1 MTQAKAVEKQTKV
14 HPWFQAALII
24 LSTTV
29 IWYFLQKRITTFVSK
44 DPTPPIIHV
53 TPETYTH
60 FGGFPD
66 TVKIGLYIDQFRQFS
81 MVKNDFEFSGIL
93 WFEFNP
99 DVLSLETL
107 DKFVFE
113 KGKIKY
119 KSEPDTQLVDGKL
132 LVRYNIRVNFNSA
145 LSYADFPV
153 DNHSINL
160 IIANHFLS
168 PSTVLFSSSNREFVV
183 KAKTKAAG
191 WDRINKSVTTG
202 FQKSELDP
210 HDERKTIYY
219 PVAMFTLDYLRYGI
233 RYVLS
238 IMLPLLMLFY
248 LTLSSLSWGD
258 STATSLA
265 IGGITATIG
274 YKFVIESLS
283 PKAGYFMLSDY
294 LFFLFLGA
302 NALVFFI
309 ILADKYATRFSLTQ
323 KNIALV
329 SLHFLVT
336 TACVYLFI

>member
-1 MTQAKAVEKQTKV
+1 MAHTKALKKQVKV
-14 HPWFQAALII
+14 HPWFQVILMII
-24 LSTTV
+24 STTI
-29 IWYFLQKRITTFVSK
+29 IWYVLQKRITTFRSK
-44 DPTPPIIHV
+44 DPVPPIIHV

-66 TVKIGLYIDQFRQFS
+66 TVKIGLYIDQFREFS
-81 MVKNDFEFSGIL
+81 MVKNQFEFSGIL

-132 LVRYNIRVNFNSA
+132 LVRYNVRVNFNTV

-153 DNHSINL
+153 DNHSIHL
-160 IIANHFLS
+160 TVANHFLS

-183 KAKTKAAG
+183 KAKTKALG
-191 WDRINKSVTTG
+191 WEEIDRSVVTG
-202 FQKSELDP
+202 FKKSELDP
-210 HDERKTIYY
+210 HDDRKTIYY
-219 PVAMFTLDYLRYGI
+219 PAATFTIDYIRYGI
-233 RYVLS
+233 RYIIS
-238 IMLPLLMLFY
+238 IMLPLLLLFF

-258 STATSLA
+258 STATSLS

-274 YKFVIESLS
+274 YKFVIENLS
-283 PKAGYFMLSDY
+283 PKTGYFMLSDY
-294 LFFLFLGA
+294 LFFLFLSA

-309 ILADKYATRFSLTQ
+309 TLADRYAKRFTITQ
-323 KNIALV
+323 KNLALI
-329 SLHFLVT
+329 SLHIFVVS
-336 TACVYLFI
+336 ACIYLFI